1 MHVREQA
8 DVLSPGMPVRAA
20 VPPAQAARLRP
31 VQRLSWNIL
40 RLVQVP
46 VVLRVP
52 LLRSTKRPEDH
63 VPQSPHRRR
72 RRKQQRPRHVVPK
85 SVELLTFTFL
95 YTILYYCY
103 NIDVF
108 CVFSLSLSFD
118 NIVNVRASSFYR

>member
-1 MHVREQA
+1 
-8 DVLSPGMPVRAA
+8 MPVRAA
-20 VPPAQAARLRP
+20 VPPAQAARLRS

-72 RRKQQRPRHVVPK
+72 RRQRQQQRPRHVVPK

-95 YTILYYCY
+95 YIILYYCY

-108 CVFSLSLSFD
+108 CVFSLFLSFD
-118 NIVNVRASSFYR
+118 NIVYVRESSFYR